1 MSLEDIKIW
10 LIEKKMPMEVVE
22 AFEDNDMDGDALVTL
37 IGLTPG
43 PDSLKDLVTK
53 VGQRLK
59 LYKEVKALYD
69 QKVNVVNALQSF
81 MYM

>member
-1 MSLEDIKIW
+1 
-10 LIEKKMPMEVVE
+10 
-22 AFEDNDMDGDALVTL
+22 MDGDALVTL